1 MALTLIGREEEQK
14 SLQEFYDSNRPEFMA
29 IYGRR
34 RVGKTFLIKQYFEK
48 KKCFFFSIT
57 GIQNGKM
64 PEQINRFV
72 IEIGRIF
79 YKGTQLKEQ
88 TNWYDTFD
96 LLMDAINK
104 FVSKKQ
110 KVVLF
115 FDEFP
120 WMATHR
126 SKLLSVLEYFWN
138 QYWSTDT
145 RIKLVICGSSASW
158 ILKKII
164 NNKGGLH
171 NRITRKIQLQPF
183 NLAETKLF
191 LSLNGVKLNNNHVT
205 HLYMVTGGI
214 PYYLAHAKKGLS
226 APQLIENLAFTQNSL
241 LFKEFDN
248 LFSSLFDDAE
258 PYVEILRIIAA
269 HRYGVG
275 QEDIIKKAKL
285 ISRGGRA
292 SDKLKDLEEAGFI
305 ISFTPY
311 MHKKRGIYYRVMDEY
326 TLFYLKWIEPLR
338 KTLQK
343 ESLEKGY
350 WEKIQESGTWYNWA
364 GYTFESICYKHI
376 AQIRKKLEISPS
388 AIANTWRYTSQA
400 KSEED
405 GTQID
410 LLFDRRD
417 NTITICEIKYTLKP
431 FVIDKKYAKILENK
445 HKVFVEKTK
454 TNKQIFITMIA
465 SSGIKD
471 NSYVNEHI
479 SGVVT
484 LDDLF

>member
-1 MALTLIGREEEQK
+1 MGLTLIGREEEQK

-34 RVGKTFLIKQYFEK
+34 RVGKTFLVKQYFEK

-138 QYWSTDT
+138 QYWSNDT

-350 WEKIQESGTWYNWA
+350 WEKIQESGAWYNWA

-417 NTITICEIKYTLKP
+417 NTITICEIKYTIKP
-431 FVIDKKYAKILENK
+431 FIIDKKYAKNLENK
-445 HKVFVEKTK
+445 RDVFVEKTK
-454 TNKQIFITMIA
+454 TKKQIFITMIS
-465 SSGIKD
+465 SSGIQD
-471 NSYVNEHI
+471 NTYAKELI
-479 SGVVT
+479 GGVVK